1 MSTSQLIV
9 SLFGF
14 ESKKRALMNLFFE
27 GSVPA
32 LMQAVDE
39 QEERE
44 RILIFL
50 PEHCVGIL
58 YGLHYKSSKRVIAFA
73 GRKCM

>member
-1 MSTSQLIV
+1 M
-9 SLFGF
+9 
-14 ESKKRALMNLFFE
+14 
-27 GSVPA
+27 PA
-32 LMQAVDE
+32 LMQAADE
-39 QEERE
+39 QEEKE

-58 YGLHYKSSKRVIAFA
+58 YGLCYKSNKGVIAFA